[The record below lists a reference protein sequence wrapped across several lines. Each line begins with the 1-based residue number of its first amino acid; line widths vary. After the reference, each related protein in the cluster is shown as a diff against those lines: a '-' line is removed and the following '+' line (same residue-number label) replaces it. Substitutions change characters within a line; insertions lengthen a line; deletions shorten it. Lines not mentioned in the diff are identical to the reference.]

1 MVFKN
6 KLMKEFKIMNQTTIH
21 MKIQIPL
28 ILRAYSIFLT
38 SVQKIKKIKIK
49 QKKFKMAIDVKN
61 KWI

>member
-6 KLMKEFKIMNQTTIH
+6 KIMKEFKIMNQTTIH